1 MTELAGHQRED
12 LSIDQHLALRTAA
25 ARLTAEF
32 SGIYGP
38 ETIERFLH
46 SSYDQFASGSTVPN
60 FLPLLAERF
69 ARQRLTALA
78 RVEGHHDDGKPV
90 VLFLCVHNA
99 GRSQIALG
107 FFQHL
112 AGDNAIAWSGG
123 SEPGIDINPAAV
135 AAMAERGIDISTEY
149 PKPWTDEVVRAADVV
164 VTMGCGDACPIF
176 PGTRY
181 ENWELD
187 DPNGLDAAAVR
198 PIRDEIERRVRVLL
212 DELAVPVSRG

>member
-1 MTELAGHQRED
+1 MTETTYHRED
-12 LSIDQHLALRTAA
+12 LSIDQQLALHTAA
-25 ARLTAEF
+25 VRLGEEF
-32 SGIYGP
+32 ADIYGP

-46 SSYDQFASGSTVPN
+46 SSYDQFASHSTVPN

-78 RVEGHHDDGKPV
+78 KVEGLRQDGRPV

-107 FFQHL
+107 FFTHL
-112 AGDNAIAWSGG
+112 AGDRAIAWSGG
-123 SEPGIDINPAAV
+123 SEPGIDVNRAAIE
-135 AAMAERGIDISTEY
+135 AMAERGIDISREY

-187 DPNGLDAAAVR
+187 DPADKTVEEVR
-198 PIRDEIERRVRVLL
+198 PIRDEIERRVRHLL
-212 DELAVPVSRG
+212 DQLDVPAIA